1 MLSFNRN
8 GCSGQPEYAEYFALT
23 IIQEINCEENRM
35 MVAFILI
42 LNILYRN
49 EKRQDWLYIY
59 IDSIIMWV
67 LFLFCGIEMF
77 SINDSLSVL
86 SIRLFWCIIDVTL
99 LGVFI
104 VLRIKRKYEFPR
116 IKIEYKYSTPTII
129 CLAASL
135 IVVMISFYIAI
146 QVVPYNWDSLT
157 YHLPRIMHWVQNR
170 SVAHY
175 ATNMSRQVSSPVLAE
190 FVNLSVYLFC
200 GESDFLFN
208 LLQWA
213 SYVTCGVIAAGIAR
227 KLKCTYFWSC
237 MAGFLFLTM
246 PIAFAESIT
255 TQNDNFA
262 AMWLLMF
269 VYVLLDLYE
278 KPKLNYN
285 KFYVER
291 TVVLSLCIAFGYLS
305 KPSSMFAVTA
315 FAIGLLIL
323 CLKAKSSFR
332 NLLKLLGCAV
342 GIVVLIIFPETIRV
356 IITFEA
362 LSDPMVGNRQLIGT
376 LNPAYVFINFLKNI
390 FFNAPNAYFDINGL
404 ISTAIYFLAFRLKVN
419 LDDPSISEDGRTFN
433 IIPARTYHHNSA
445 VNPVIFWGVI
455 ITVILTIIFY
465 RKLKLTLAQKLYC
478 VLAMGSFAV
487 FCMFLRW
494 EPFVSRYMISYL
506 ALLCPVIVLLLNRCA
521 TIDKGKVYA
530 YSLTG
535 IILFVSIVETI
546 QMINFHMEAVGY
558 SKANERGQAYF
569 YICGEGNYG
578 DYTDIVKY
586 IEEKQYCDIGL
597 LTGYD
602 SFEYP
607 LWQYLPKEG
616 YRMEHIGVT
625 NATKKYEDPEFIPDC
640 IFVRD
645 VEIESFD
652 YHGIRYVKSDP
663 NDTRG
668 TFLLVPVSE
677 VTVRRNSNE

>member
-1 MLSFNRN
+1 ML
-8 GCSGQPEYAEYFALT
+8 
-23 IIQEINCEENRM
+23 
-35 MVAFILI
+35 VAFLLI
-42 LNILYRN
+42 LNILYWN
-49 EKRQDWLYIY
+49 GKRQDWLYTY
-59 IDSIIMWV
+59 INSIIIWI

-77 SINDSLSVL
+77 SLNHSLSVQ
-86 SIRLFWCIIDVTL
+86 SIRLFWGLMDVIL
-99 LGVFI
+99 LSIFT
-104 VLRIKRKYEFPR
+104 VLYIKKKRNFTQFRMEHKF
-116 IKIEYKYSTPTII
+116 SVPTVT
-129 CLAASL
+129 CLVASL
-135 IVVMISFYIAI
+135 IVIMISFYIAI
-146 QVVPYNWDSLT
+146 KVAPYNWDSLT

-200 GESDFLFN
+200 GENDLLFN

-213 SYVTCGVIAAGIAR
+213 SYVTCGVIVSGIAR
-227 KLKCTYFWSC
+227 KLKCTNFWSC

-255 TQNDNFA
+255 TQNDNFT

-269 VYVLLDLYE
+269 IYVLLDLYE
-278 KPKLNYN
+278 KPKLIFN
-285 KFYVER
+285 KYYVER
-291 TVVLSLCIAFGYLS
+291 TVALSFCIAFGYLS
-305 KPSSMFAVTA
+305 KPSSMFAVVV

-323 CLKAKSSFR
+323 CCKAKASFG
-332 NLLKLLGCAV
+332 NLFKLLGCAI
-342 GIVVLIIFPETIRV
+342 GIVALIVIPEFVRNV
-356 IITFEA
+356 VTFQA

-376 LNPAYVFINFLKNI
+376 LNPLYMFINMLKNF
-390 FFNAPNAYFDINGL
+390 FFNAPNAYIDVNNL
-404 ISTAIYFLAFRLKVN
+404 ILSGIYFFSFRLGVN
-419 LDDPSISEDGRTFN
+419 LDDPSISEDGDRFG
-433 IIPARTYHHNSA
+433 IVEAQTYHHNSA

-455 ITVILTIIFY
+455 AVVILTVIFY
-465 RKLKLTLAQKLYC
+465 KKVKLDAEQKLYC
-478 VLAMGSFAV
+478 LLSLISFVVL
-487 FCMFLRW
+487 CTFLRW
-494 EPFVSRYMISYL
+494 EIFVSRYMISYL
-506 ALLCPVIVLLLNRCA
+506 ALLCPVTALLLNRLVLVDRLKA
-521 TIDKGKVYA
+521 YA
-530 YSLTG
+530 YSLAG
-535 IILFVSIVETI
+535 IILFVSIVETV
-546 QMINFHMEAVGY
+546 QMIDFHLEAVEY
-558 SKANERGQAYF
+558 AKANERGKVYF

-586 IEEKQYCDIGL
+586 IEENEYHNIGL
-597 LTGYD
+597 LTGYN

-616 YRMEHIGVT
+616 YRLEHIGVT
-625 NATKKYEDPEFIPDC
+625 NATKKYEDPKFIPDC